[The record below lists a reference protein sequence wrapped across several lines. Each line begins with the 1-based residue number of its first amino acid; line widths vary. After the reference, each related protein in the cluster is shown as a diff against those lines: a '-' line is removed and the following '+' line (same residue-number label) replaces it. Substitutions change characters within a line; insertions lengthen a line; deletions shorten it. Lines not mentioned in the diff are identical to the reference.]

1 VSARSGALF
10 HGFAPSEV
18 LVAVG
23 VYVDDAAPSRWAHV
37 PRSLCMSHV
46 CELSV
51 APEQAPSR
59 WAYWAE
65 LQTPLERLVET

>member
-1 VSARSGALF
+1 MSARSGALF
-10 HGFAPSEV
+10 HGFAPSEG

-23 VYVDDAAPSRWAHV
+23 VYVDDA
-37 PRSLCMSHV
+37 
-46 CELSV
+46 
-51 APEQAPSR
+51 APSR